1 MSSKDKYLKYK
12 AKYLKLKEKQKLITG
27 GGYIE
32 DINTDGENIKLSR
45 NYLLSNRPRSINC
58 DIITSTNLTDIM
70 ININN
75 QKNVYYSSEYN
86 QKSRYPLID
95 YERLGRYAHIS
106 YWNVNKRF
114 FVSDNKNTPADALC
128 AWFSSTTIAECA
140 TTLYACFYMYIL
152 NNYGTDK
159 FNNVFGKPCIEFI
172 IPNSFMGQIDKID
185 KPDAYDLGNP
195 LHFLFDRIKPKYEN
209 LQNDDFV
216 FIEGCP
222 DYSEKHLVGHL
233 GGYNLIYKDGK
244 FIGFGRE
251 IFTDSKPYLTFDELK
266 EVLIK
271 GYNENQSSATIH
283 RIAQY
288 TDPDYILETTLA
300 RENNSQ
306 ANLAKLLKNDKK
318 ELTDIIGGIKYIL
331 RLNKDR
337 LDKFM
342 NNEID
347 NWTNINFTELLTKYK
362 LSGTPMPINFM
373 GDFAEDTKDKTF
385 ADYKVATPIQKEL
398 LDLCK
403 KFALF
408 VSLNMINTYPSGLII
423 TGTAGVGKTHLAVA
437 VAKFISKH
445 KKVLFITNKYLGD
458 TYNKNKGREFDYAK
472 ILNNIDVVIFDDI
485 NSDFGIGNIF
495 LDNIIKYIYNNN
507 KAIFVTSNNSIKIN
521 SYIPYYYKYDHP
533 AVNNI
538 IMRHIEME
546 SLRVSWSDD
555 YIGADKLEALIKFK
569 SVNGAGIIIEE
580 KGITFDKF
588 IEIYGKHKFDL
599 PNVYVPD
606 KALDDSERVKD
617 LYVHNLNNTYLYVIM
632 YVDSR
637 TKQSFDSKAPNKIIS
652 IKQLLNVIQKAYD
665 NNIKLILIVDS
676 IEDLKFNLNYI
687 LSEYKYVKIAPRLK
701 DRLKIF
707 YPNLIN

>member
-1 MSSKDKYLKYK
+1 MLSKNKYLKYK
-12 AKYLKLKEKQKLITG
+12 AKYLKLKEKLITG

-32 DINTDGENIKLSR
+32 EINTDGKNIQLSR
-45 NYLLSNRPRSINC
+45 DYLRSNQPRRINC
-58 DIITSTNLTDIM
+58 GIITSKNLTDIM

-86 QKSRYPLID
+86 QISRYPLID
-95 YERLGRYAHIS
+95 YDKLGRYAHIS

-114 FVSDNKNTPADALC
+114 FVSDNKHTPAEALC
-128 AWFSSTTIAECA
+128 AWLSGTTIAECA

-159 FNNVFGKPCIEFI
+159 FNSVFGKPCIEFI
-172 IPNSFMGQIDKID
+172 IPNSFMGQINKID
-185 KPDAYDLGNP
+185 KSDASDLGNP
-195 LHFLFDRIKPKYEN
+195 LHFLFDKIEPKYEN

-222 DYSEKHLVGHL
+222 DYSQKHLVGDL

-251 IFTDSKPYLTFDELK
+251 IFTDSKPSLTFDEIK
-266 EVLIK
+266 EVLIN
-271 GYNENQSSATIH
+271 GYNENQTSATIH
-283 RIAQY
+283 RIARY
-288 TDPDYILETTLA
+288 TAKDYILETTLA
-300 RENNSQ
+300 HNNNSQ
-306 ANLAKLLKNDKK
+306 ANLAKLLENDKK
-318 ELTDIIGGIKYIL
+318 QLTEPIGGIKYIL
-331 RLNKDR
+331 RLNKER

-342 NNEID
+342 NNEIS
-347 NWTNINFTELLTKYK
+347 NWTNINLKELLKTYK
-362 LSGTPMPINFM
+362 LSGKQMPINFM
-373 GDFAEDTKDKTF
+373 GNFAEDTKDKTF
-385 ADYKVATPIQKEL
+385 ADYKADTSIQTEL

-445 KKVLFITNKYLGD
+445 KRVLFITNKYLGD
-458 TYNKNKGREFDYAK
+458 TYNKNKGRQFDYAT
-472 ILNNIDVVIFDDI
+472 ILDNIDVVIFDDI

-521 SYIPYYYKYDHP
+521 SYIPYYYRYDHP

-546 SLRVSWSDD
+546 SLRVGWSYD
-555 YIGADKLEALIKFK
+555 YIGIDKLNTLKEFK
-569 SVNGAGIIIEE
+569 SINGAGIIIEE
-580 KGITFDKF
+580 KGITFEKF
-588 IEIYGKHKFDL
+588 IKTYGKHKFDL
-599 PNVYVPD
+599 LDVYIPD
-606 KALDDSERVKD
+606 RALDDSERVID
-617 LYVHNLNNTYLYVIM
+617 LHVHNLNNTYKYVIM

-637 TKQSFDSKAPNKIIS
+637 TKELFGRKAPNGLFS
-652 IKQLLNVIQKAYD
+652 IEQLLNVIQKAYE
-665 NNIKLILIVDS
+665 NNIKLILITDM

-687 LSEYKYVKIAPRLK
+687 LAKDDFIKVAPRLK

-707 YPNLIN
+707 FPNLIN